1 MSMDRNP
8 HLPSPAE
15 EDPVVDRFLGTLPRP
30 EPSPAFEMRVLNRV
44 WRPVPRRLR
53 EVSDRIFRSWQAKL
67 FLGLLAA
74 GAFLWQAVLVS
85 LAMQFPAETRETLAV
100 GAREVLPTVRNQIAR
115 LLGVLIES
123 VKAWLLGMVS
133 GYAVWLMVALF
144 VILVSGAGLFWVL
157 RSGRLKHAWQ

>member
-30 EPSPAFEMRVLNRV
+30 EPSPAFEMHVLKRV

-53 EVSDRIFRSWQAKL
+53 DLSDRIFGSWQAKL
-67 FLGLLAA
+67 LFGLMAA
-74 GAFLWQAVLVS
+74 GAFVWQAVLVS
-85 LAMQFPAETRETLAV
+85 LSMQFPAETREILAV
-100 GAREVLPTVRNQIAR
+100 GAREVLPTIRNQIAR
-115 LLGVLIES
+115 LLGMLIES
-123 VKAWLLGMVS
+123 AKAWLLGLVS

-144 VILVSGAGLFWVL
+144 VILVSAVGFIWVL
-157 RSGRLKHAWQ
+157 RSGRLKHVWQ